1 MNENEGLPIN
11 RVVKRLTDLHVQWF
25 TLVSVAVLVGTYSN
39 SLGSLAVIKDK
50 THNPI
55 YQYFNIVFLTI
66 DLLFILNIY
75 RHLIVD
81 EIPKILSIRPE
92 QEDGEIRYTNT
103 LTSFGTMK
111 IQLYSSWRTPLRVMS
126 YIAYVYFWFA
136 VQNSFMVNLDYNSI
150 CFQSDLCFGLGV
162 IYWAAI
168 ALLFFVVLIELPIVY
183 IYNEIKDIIGT
194 TDVVAETDMSY
205 FKNE

>member
-11 RVVKRLTDLHVQWF
+11 RVVKRLSDLHVQWF

-39 SLGSLAVIKDK
+39 SLGSLAVIKDQ

-81 EIPKILSIRPE
+81 EIPKILS
-92 QEDGEIRYTNT
+92 
-103 LTSFGTMK
+103 S
-111 IQLYSSWRTPLRVMS
+111 V
-126 YIAYVYFWFA
+126 
-136 VQNSFMVNLDYNSI
+136 
-150 CFQSDLCFGLGV
+150 
-162 IYWAAI
+162 
-168 ALLFFVVLIELPIVY
+168 
-183 IYNEIKDIIGT
+183 
-194 TDVVAETDMSY
+194 
-205 FKNE
+205 